1 MRQHFPELV
10 GLCFAG
16 ACIFAFLLGSPGGW
30 ALVAAVLLGAIG
42 YFGTRYAHRRQLRRQ
57 G

>member
-16 ACIFAFLLGSPGGW
+16 ACVAAFLLGSPGGW
-30 ALVAAVLLGAIG
+30 ALVAAILLGAIG
-42 YFGTRYAHRRQLRRQ
+42 YLGTRYAHRRQLRRQ